1 MPTGL
6 DLLVPR
12 PRRLVPRE
20 GHLLLPDDGPIPLAA
35 PEAWTHAL
43 ERFLPGLPLQPAA
56 EGLVTVEVVPGLEH
70 CTLEVS
76 PKGLSVQAPEH
87 LLLTTAATVAQLFR
101 LSEGGRM
108 PCCSI
113 EDAPALRRRGY
124 MLDVSRD
131 RVPTMDELRGLIDL
145 LGSLKYDHLQ
155 LYVEHTF
162 AYAGHEQV
170 WAEASP
176 LTAAEVRELDAW
188 AAGVGIELAANQNCI
203 GHMHRWL
210 TLPRYAP
217 LAECPEGIEHAF
229 SVAKEPFSLCPTDP
243 GSLALVEDLLDQLLP
258 CHRSRTVNVGLDE
271 TFDLGEGRSR
281 EACEERGK
289 GRVYLDYL
297 HAVHDR
303 VRQRGANM
311 QFWGDI
317 IVQHPELV
325 PALPREATALEWGYE
340 AGHPFQAHA
349 KLFADSGL
357 PFWVVP
363 GTSTWQSMLGRVD
376 NMLANVR
383 EAMAAATQHGAE
395 GMLMTEWGDFG
406 HWQPPCTAWPG
417 IVAAAAEAWNPG
429 SIPEDLPAAIDW
441 LVPASQGSGAG
452 IVALGLAH
460 KNLACPSVNG
470 TAAFFHLR
478 YAHAA
483 TVERAPGLTAEACA
497 RHLEALAN
505 ALDEVPLSSPVRT
518 ELEAATAIARFGTQ
532 LAAARIEHGMASL
545 EDLPEDR
552 RASLRMDAV
561 RAATAHRHAWLIRS
575 RPGGLRESAGRIE
588 ALSSRL
594 G

>member
-1 MPTGL
+1 
-6 DLLVPR
+6 
-12 PRRLVPRE
+12 
-20 GHLLLPDDGPIPLAA
+20 
-35 PEAWTHAL
+35 
-43 ERFLPGLPLQPAA
+43 
-56 EGLVTVEVVPGLEH
+56 
-70 CTLEVS
+70 
-76 PKGLSVQAPEH
+76 
-87 LLLTTAATVAQLFR
+87 
-101 LSEGGRM
+101 
-108 PCCSI
+108 
-113 EDAPALRRRGY
+113 
-124 MLDVSRD
+124 
-131 RVPTMDELRGLIDL
+131 
-145 LGSLKYDHLQ
+145 
-155 LYVEHTF
+155 
-162 AYAGHEQV
+162 
-170 WAEASP
+170 
-176 LTAAEVRELDAW
+176 
-188 AAGVGIELAANQNCI
+188 
-203 GHMHRWL
+203 
-210 TLPRYAP
+210 
-217 LAECPEGIEHAF
+217 
-229 SVAKEPFSLCPTDP
+229 
-243 GSLALVEDLLDQLLP
+243 
-258 CHRSRTVNVGLDE
+258 
-271 TFDLGEGRSR
+271 
-281 EACEERGK
+281 
-289 GRVYLDYL
+289 
-297 HAVHDR
+297 
-303 VRQRGANM
+303 
-311 QFWGDI
+311 
-317 IVQHPELV
+317 
-325 PALPREATALEWGYE
+325 
-340 AGHPFQAHA
+340 
-349 KLFADSGL
+349 
-357 PFWVVP
+357 
-363 GTSTWQSMLGRVD
+363 MLGRVD